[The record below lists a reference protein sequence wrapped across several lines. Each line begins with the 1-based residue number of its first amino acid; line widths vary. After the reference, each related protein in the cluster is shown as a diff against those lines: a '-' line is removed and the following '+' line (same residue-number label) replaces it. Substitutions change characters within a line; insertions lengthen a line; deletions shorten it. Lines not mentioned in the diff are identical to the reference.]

1 MPRVIDLAALAPQ
14 VRRRPQMYVCSE
26 YGLHVGVLQGVLKAA
41 CDTRLFPHVK
51 ALWLDIET
59 PEALRLTF
67 RSRGLAGS
75 VAEELLQYEGDL
87 LARIAAWWQD
97 TRGQH
102 PNAHTY
108 DTATSL
114 YGLACAMWVTERFSL
129 RLRVRDFVFE
139 NEYAQGC
146 PRSTGR
152 WTRQPHNVFQ
162 RIALQLDTDLMPH
175 GRFNFDA
182 LSHLPTLLEQSER
195 LNVIHLRGLAS
206 QLLPVVS

>member
-1 MPRVIDLAALAPQ
+1 MPRVIDLAAIAPQ

-41 CDTRLFPHVK
+41 CDTQLFPHVK
-51 ALWLDIET
+51 AFWLDLET

-97 TRGQH
+97 TRGRQS
-102 PNAHTY
+102 NAHTF
-108 DTATSL
+108 DAATSL
-114 YGLACAMWVTERFSL
+114 FGLTCAMWVTGQFSL
-129 RLRVRDFVFE
+129 RLRVGDFIFE
-139 NEYAQGC
+139 NEYAEGC
-146 PRSTGR
+146 PRSTGH
-152 WTRQPHNVFQ
+152 WTRQPYDTFQ

-182 LSHLPTLLEQSER
+182 LSHLPTLLEQPER

-206 QLLPVVS
+206 QLLPVV

>member
-14 VRRRPQMYVCSE
+14 VRRRPQMYVYSE
-26 YGLHVGVLQGVLKAA
+26 YGLHVGVLQSVMKAA

-51 ALWLDIET
+51 ALWLDLET

-87 LARIAAWWQD
+87 LERIAAWWQD
-97 TRGQH
+97 TRGQQ
-102 PNAHTY
+102 PSAHTC

-114 YGLACAMWVTERFSL
+114 YGLTCAMWVTERFSL
-129 RLRVRDFVFE
+129 RLRVRDFIFE
-139 NEYAQGC
+139 NDYAEGR
-146 PRSTGR
+146 PRSPGR
-152 WTRQPHNVFQ
+152 WAQQPHDTFQ
-162 RIALQLDTDLMPH
+162 RIALKLDTDLMPH
-175 GRFNFDA
+175 GCFNFDA
-182 LSHLPTLLEQSER
+182 LSHLPTLLEQPDR

-206 QLLPVVS
+206 QLLPVV

>member
-1 MPRVIDLAALAPQ
+1 MPRVIDLAAIAPQ

-51 ALWLDIET
+51 AFWLDLET
-59 PEALRLTF
+59 PQALRLTF
-67 RSRGLAGS
+67 RSRGLARS

-87 LARIAAWWQD
+87 LARMAAWWQD
-97 TRGQH
+97 TRGQQ
-102 PNAHTY
+102 PSAHIY
-108 DTATSL
+108 DAATLL
-114 YGLACAMWVTERFSL
+114 YGLTCAMWMTKRFSL
-129 RLRVRDFVFE
+129 RLRVRDSIFE
-139 NEYAQGC
+139 NDYTEGC
-146 PRSTGR
+146 PHSAGR
-152 WTRQPHNVFQ
+152 WTRQPHDIFQ

-182 LSHLPTLLEQSER
+182 LSHMPTLLGQPER

-206 QLLPVVS
+206 QLLLVV

>member
-1 MPRVIDLAALAPQ
+1 MPRVIDLAAIAPQ

-26 YGLHVGVLQGVLKAA
+26 YGLHVGVLQGVLRAA
-41 CDTRLFPHVK
+41 CDTRLFPQVK
-51 ALWLDIET
+51 AFWLDLET

-87 LARIAAWWQD
+87 LARIAAWWED
-97 TRGQH
+97 TRGRQ

-108 DTATSL
+108 DAATSL
-114 YGLACAMWVTERFSL
+114 YGLTCAMWVTEQFSL
-129 RLRVRDFVFE
+129 RLRVRDFIFE
-139 NEYAQGC
+139 NEYAQGY
-146 PRSTGR
+146 PRSMGR

-162 RIALQLDTDLMPH
+162 RIALQLDTDLMPY

-182 LSHLPTLLEQSER
+182 LSHLPTLLEQPER

-206 QLLPVVS
+206 QLLPVV

>member
-1 MPRVIDLAALAPQ
+1 MPQVIDLATMAPQ

-51 ALWLDIET
+51 AFWLDVET

-67 RSRGLAGS
+67 RSRGLAGFI
-75 VAEELLQYEGDL
+75 AEELLQYEGDL
-87 LARIAAWWQD
+87 LARIAAWWRD
-97 TRGQH
+97 TRGQQ
-102 PNAHTY
+102 PSAHTC
-108 DTATSL
+108 DAATSL
-114 YGLACAMWVTERFSL
+114 YGLTCAMWVTERFSL
-129 RLRVRDFVFE
+129 RLRVGDLIFE

-152 WTRQPHNVFQ
+152 WTRQPHDTSH

-182 LSHLPTLLEQSER
+182 LSHLPTLLEQPER

-206 QLLPVVS
+206 QLLPVV

>member
-1 MPRVIDLAALAPQ
+1 MPRVIDLAAMAPQ

-41 CDTRLFPHVK
+41 CDMRLFSHVK
-51 ALWLDIET
+51 AFWLDVEA

-97 TRGQH
+97 TRGQQ
-102 PNAHTY
+102 PSAHTC
-108 DTATSL
+108 DAATSL
-114 YGLACAMWVTERFSL
+114 YGLTCAMWVTERFPL
-129 RLRVRDFVFE
+129 RLRVRDFIFE

-146 PRSTGR
+146 PRSAGR
-152 WTRQPHNVFQ
+152 WTRQPHDTFH

-182 LSHLPTLLEQSER
+182 LSRLPTILEQPER
-195 LNVIHLRGLAS
+195 LSVIHLRGLAS
-206 QLLPVVS
+206 QLLPVV

>member
-1 MPRVIDLAALAPQ
+1 MSRVIDLAAIAPQ

-51 ALWLDIET
+51 AFWLDLET

-67 RSRGLAGS
+67 RSRGLARS

-87 LARIAAWWQD
+87 LARMAAWWQD
-97 TRGQH
+97 TRGQQ
-102 PNAHTY
+102 PSAHIY
-108 DTATSL
+108 DAATLL
-114 YGLACAMWVTERFSL
+114 YGLTCAMWMTKRFSL
-129 RLRVRDFVFE
+129 RLRVRDSIFE
-139 NEYAQGC
+139 NDYTEGC
-146 PRSTGR
+146 PHSAGR
-152 WTRQPHNVFQ
+152 WTRQPHDIFQ

-182 LSHLPTLLEQSER
+182 LSHLPTLLGQPER

-206 QLLPVVS
+206 QLLPVV